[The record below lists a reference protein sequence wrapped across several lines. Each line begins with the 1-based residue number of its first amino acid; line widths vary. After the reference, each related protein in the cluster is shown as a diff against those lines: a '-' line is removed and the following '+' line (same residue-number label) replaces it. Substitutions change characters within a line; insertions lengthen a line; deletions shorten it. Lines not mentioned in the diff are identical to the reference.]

1 MNDINGMEQLMDYMV
16 VILPLVILNLGLVIF
31 SLIKIIKEGVA
42 NLNKGLWI
50 IIVLVFNMVGPVLF
64 LLLGRK
70 KDNYDNY

>member
-16 VILPLVILNLGLVIF
+16 IILPLVLLNLGLVIF

>member
-31 SLIKIIKEGVA
+31 SLVKILREGVA

-50 IIVLVFNMVGPVLF
+50 LIVVFFNMVGPVLF

>member
-1 MNDINGMEQLMDYMV
+1 MNDIYSLEQLMDYMV
-16 VILPLVILNLGLVIF
+16 IILPLVLLNLGLVIF

-50 IIVLVFNMVGPVLF
+50 LIVIFFNMVGPVLF